1 MVCIDSG
8 YVAGLVAPAR
18 AAVEATLYSRAS
30 DAVSNPPAFARTC
43 VLT

>member
-18 AAVEATLYSRAS
+18 TAVEAPLYSRAS
-30 DAVSNPPAFARTC
+30 AAVSNPPAFARTC